1 MTCKDSNGTE
11 LAVNDAVMYIDE
23 NGGEWEGMITEL
35 LADNKVKISCETDEL
50 IVDAAMTFQL
60 P

>member
-11 LAVNDAVMYIDE
+11 LSVNDAVMYIDCE
-23 NGGEWEGMITEL
+23 GNEFEGMVTEL
-35 LADNKVKISCETDEL
+35 LDYNKIKIDCEDGEL
-50 IVDAAMTFQL
+50 IVNAAMTFRL

>member
-23 NGGEWEGMITEL
+23 NGGEWEGMIVEL
-35 LADNKVKISCETDEL
+35 LANNKVKISCETGEL
-50 IVDAAMTFQL
+50 IIDAAMTFQL

>member
-11 LAVNDAVMYIDE
+11 LLVSDAVMYIDCKGNE
-23 NGGEWEGMITEL
+23 IEGMVTEL
-35 LADNKVKISCETDEL
+35 LDGNKIKIDCEDGE
-50 IVDAAMTFQL
+50 IIIDAAMTFQL